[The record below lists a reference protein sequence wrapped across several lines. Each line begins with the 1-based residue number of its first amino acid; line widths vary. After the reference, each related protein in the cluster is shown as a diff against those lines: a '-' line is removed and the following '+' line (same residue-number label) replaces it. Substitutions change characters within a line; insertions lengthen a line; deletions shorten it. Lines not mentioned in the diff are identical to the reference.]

1 MTLLKEPPRL
11 EDFAAQSVPR
21 YTSYP
26 TAPHFAADLPAE
38 RHAEWLRRAGAA
50 GGAASVYLHVPFC
63 RSMCHYCGC
72 NTRVSRRD
80 DPIRDYAGVL
90 RDEIELISSLTGRM
104 RVDHLHWGGGTPN
117 LLPADSFEM
126 LASALEE
133 SFDLAPGMEH
143 AIELDPRHVDAENS
157 RLLARLGVNRASLG
171 VQDLHPAV
179 QVAIGRIQP
188 YEKVRAAAKFLRDAG
203 IAALNFD
210 VMYGLPYQS
219 TDTITRTAEQVVALA
234 PDRIALFGYAHVP
247 WMKKHQRLIDESV
260 LPDAA
265 QRMALARAARK
276 VFVEAGYV
284 EIGIDHFALPG
295 DAMVTALGDGSLRR
309 NFQGYTTD
317 AAETLIGL
325 GVSSI
330 GRTPFGFVQNASDEG
345 AWRRA
350 VAEGRLATAR
360 GKAFEGEDMVRAAAI
375 ERLLCFFEVDFGAI
389 AQGYGYPA
397 SIFDA
402 EIARLEE
409 FTQAGW
415 LRVDGRRVMIVAHR
429 WELARLVASRFDT
442 YLGQAGRHSAA
453 V

>member
-11 EDFAAQSVPR
+11 EDFAAQPVPR

-26 TAPHFAADLPAE
+26 TAPHFAAGLPAE
-38 RHAEWLRRAGAA
+38 RHADWLRKAGAA
-50 GGAASVYLHVPFC
+50 GGAASIYLHVPFC

-80 DPIRDYAGVL
+80 DPIRDYARVL
-90 RDEIELISSLTGRM
+90 RDEIELVSSLTGRM
-104 RVDHLHWGGGTPN
+104 RVEHLHWGGGTPN

-126 LASALEE
+126 LAAALEE
-133 SFDLAPGMEH
+133 NFDLAPGMEH
-143 AIELDPRHVDAENS
+143 AIELDPRHVDGENS
-157 RLLARLGVNRASLG
+157 RLLAQLGVNRASLG

-188 YEKVRAAAKFLRDAG
+188 YEKVRAAADFLRDAG

-210 VMYGLPYQS
+210 VMYGLPHQS
-219 TDTITRTAEQVVALA
+219 TGTIRRTAEQVAALA

-247 WMKKHQRLIDESV
+247 WMKKHQRLIDERV
-260 LPDAA
+260 LPDASE
-265 QRMALARAARK
+265 RMELARAARR

-284 EIGIDHFALPG
+284 EVGIDHFALPG
-295 DAMVTALGDGSLRR
+295 DAMVKALGKGTLRR

-317 AAETLIGL
+317 AAETLVGL

-360 GKAFEGEDMVRAAAI
+360 GKAFEHEDMVRAAAI
-375 ERLLCFFEVDFGAI
+375 EKLLCFFAVDLDAV
-389 AQGYGYPA
+389 ARAHGYPG

-402 EIARLEE
+402 EIERLDEFAR
-409 FTQAGW
+409 AGW
-415 LRVDGRRVMIVAHR
+415 LRVDGRKVTMVAHR

>member
-11 EDFAAQSVPR
+11 EEFAAQPVPR

-26 TAPHFAADLPAE
+26 TAPHFAPSLPAE
-38 RHAEWLRRAGAA
+38 CHADWLRRAGTA
-50 GGAASVYLHVPFC
+50 GGPASVYLHVPFC

-80 DPIRDYAGVL
+80 EPIRDYAVIL
-90 RDEIELISSLTGRM
+90 RDEIALVSSLTGPM
-104 RVDHLHWGGGTPN
+104 RVEHLHWGGGTPN

-126 LASALEE
+126 LVGALQE
-133 SFDLAPGMEH
+133 SFDLVPGMEH
-143 AIELDPRHVDAENS
+143 AIELDPRHVDADNS

-171 VQDLHPAV
+171 VQDLQPAV

-188 YEKVRAAAKFLRDAG
+188 YEKVRGATNFLRDAG

-219 TDTITRTAEQVVALA
+219 ADTIRSTAEQVVALA

-265 QRMALARAARK
+265 GRMALARAARK

-295 DAMVTALGDGSLRR
+295 DPMVKALNDGSLRR

-317 AAETLIGL
+317 AADTLLGL

-345 AWRRA
+345 VWRRA
-350 VAEGRLATAR
+350 VSAGHLATAR
-360 GKAFEGEDMVRAAAI
+360 GKVLEGEDMVRAAAI
-375 ERLLCFFEVDFGAI
+375 EKLLCFFAVDLDAV
-389 AQGYGYPA
+389 AEAHGYSG
-397 SIFDA
+397 SVFDA
-402 EIARLEE
+402 DISRLEE
-409 FTQAGW
+409 FSQAGW
-415 LRVDGRRVMIVAHR
+415 LQVEGRKIAIVAHR

>member
-1 MTLLKEPPRL
+1 
-11 EDFAAQSVPR
+11 
-21 YTSYP
+21 
-26 TAPHFAADLPAE
+26 
-38 RHAEWLRRAGAA
+38 
-50 GGAASVYLHVPFC
+50 
-63 RSMCHYCGC
+63 MCHYCGC

-80 DPIRDYAGVL
+80 DPIRGYAGVL
-90 RDEIELISSLTGRM
+90 RDEIELVSSLTGRI
-104 RVDHLHWGGGTPN
+104 RVEHLHWGGGTPN
-117 LLPADSFEM
+117 LLPDDSFEM
-126 LASALEE
+126 LVDALNEN
-133 SFDLAPGMEH
+133 FDLAAGMEH
-143 AIELDPRHVDAENS
+143 AIELDPRHVNAENS

-188 YEKVRAAAKFLRDAG
+188 YEQVRAATNFLRDAG

-210 VMYGLPYQS
+210 VMYGLPHQS
-219 TDTITRTAEQVVALA
+219 TTTIRRTAERVVALT

-247 WMKKHQRLIDESV
+247 WMKKHQRLIDQSV

-265 QRMALARAARK
+265 ERIALARAARQ
-276 VFVEAGYV
+276 VIVEAGYV
-284 EIGIDHFALPG
+284 EVGIDHFALPG
-295 DAMVTALGDGSLRR
+295 DAMVKALDDGTLRR

-325 GVSSI
+325 GVSSV

-350 VAEGRLATAR
+350 VARGHLATAR
-360 GKAFEGEDMVRAAAI
+360 GKAFEGEDRVRAAAI
-375 ERLLCFFEVDFGAI
+375 EKLLCFFAVDLGAV
-389 AQGYGYPA
+389 ARAHGYPD
-397 SIFDA
+397 SILDA
-402 EIARLEE
+402 DIARLDE

-415 LRVDGRRVMIVAHR
+415 LRVEGRRISIVAHR

-442 YLGQAGRHSAA
+442 YLGQAGRHTVA

>member
-1 MTLLKEPPRL
+1 MTVLKEPPRL
-11 EDFAAQSVPR
+11 EDLAAQPVPR

-26 TAPHFAADLPAE
+26 TAPHFSADIDGE
-38 RHAEWLRRAGAA
+38 RHADWLRQAGMAA
-50 GGAASVYLHVPFC
+50 GPASVYLHVPFC

-80 DPIRDYAGVL
+80 DPIRDYARVL
-90 RDEIELISSLTGRM
+90 RDEIALSASLTGRM
-104 RVDHLHWGGGTPN
+104 RVEHLHWGGGTPN
-117 LLPADSFEM
+117 LLPPDSFEM
-126 LASALEE
+126 LVEALDRH
-133 SFDLAPGMEH
+133 FDLAPALEH
-143 AIELDPRHVDAENS
+143 AIELDPRHVGEENV
-157 RLLARLGVNRASLG
+157 RLLARRGVNRASLG

-179 QVAIGRIQP
+179 QIAIGRVQP
-188 YEKVRAAAKFLRDAG
+188 YEKVRVAAERLRAAG
-203 IAALNFD
+203 ITALNFD
-210 VMYGLPYQS
+210 VMYGLPCQS
-219 TDTITRTAEQVVALA
+219 VDTIRRTAEQVAGLA

-247 WMKKHQRLIDESV
+247 WMKKHQRLIDETA

-265 QRMALARAARK
+265 QRMTLARAARQ

-295 DAMVTALGDGSLRR
+295 DAMAQALRDGALRR

-317 AAETLIGL
+317 SAETLIGL

-330 GRTPFGFVQNASDEG
+330 GRTPAGFVQNASDEG

-350 VAEGRLATAR
+350 VAAGRLASAR
-360 GKAFEGEDMVRAAAI
+360 GKAFEGEDLVRAAAI
-375 ERLLCFFEVDFGAI
+375 EQLLCFFSVDLEAVAAAHGHD
-389 AQGYGYPA
+389 A

-402 EIARLEE
+402 DIASLAE
-409 FTQAGW
+409 FRQAGW
-415 LRVDGRRVMIVAHR
+415 LRIEARKISIDAHQ

-442 YLGQAGRHSAA
+442 YLGRAGRHSAA